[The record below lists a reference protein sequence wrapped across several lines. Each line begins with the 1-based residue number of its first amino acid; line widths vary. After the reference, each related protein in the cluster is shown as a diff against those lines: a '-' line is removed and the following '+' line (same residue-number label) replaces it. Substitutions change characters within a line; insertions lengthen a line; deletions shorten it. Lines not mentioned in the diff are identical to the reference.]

1 MDNVTNVQS
10 TFEVL
15 RQHQFINLTTF
26 RKSGQ
31 PVVTPI
37 WFAHDGDRLVGISQ
51 PQTGKVKRIRR
62 NPQVTVAPS
71 TASGKALGDTVNGT
85 ARILPEAEFAAADSA
100 LKRKYGLQYQM
111 FRLVMKVRH
120 TPHIFWEIR
129 PA

>member
-1 MDNVTNVQS
+1 MDNVTNQQS
-10 TFEVL
+10 TFAGL
-15 RQHQFINLTTF
+15 RTHQFINLTTF
-26 RKSGQ
+26 RKNGQ
-31 PVVTPI
+31 PVVTPV

-71 TASGKALGDTVNGT
+71 TASGKALGEAVNGV
-85 ARILPEAEFAAADSA
+85 AHILPESEFPVAESA

-120 TPHIFWEIR
+120 TSHVFWEIR